1 MSSETVNPAGAL
13 PPAIKVPKPRPHWG
27 KRVLLAI
34 LVVGVVGAFFLWQ
47 RGNQASAGTVPS
59 NAKGQKKGTAA
70 AATPVVAARARKG
83 NIGVYYPG
91 LGAVTPISTVT
102 VKSRVDGQLMNVHYK
117 EGDLVKE
124 GDLLLEIDP
133 RPFEVVLEQ
142 AEGQLIKD
150 EATLDNARVDLTRY
164 EKLLQQNAIQEQ
176 IYATQKATVHQ
187 AEGTVKADQG
197 VIDSVKLNLTYCKIT
212 SPLTGRIGLR
222 LVDPGNIVHAS
233 DTNGLLVITQV
244 QPISAL
250 FPLAEDQLPVVL
262 RKLNAG
268 QHLHADAYDRADH
281 QKLATGT
288 LASVDNQIDPSTGTL
303 RLRAV
308 FDNNDNALF
317 PNQFVNV
324 HLLVEEKSGVTL
336 IPTAAIQR
344 NSTSEYVYIVKD
356 DSTATVRPI
365 TEGVTQGEDSEITSG
380 VAPGEVVV
388 MTGVDRLLEG
398 SLVRAQIA
406 GEQPAATQAVSQQPA
421 AKSGGKKK

>member
-70 AATPVVAARARKG
+70 VTPVVAARARKG

>member
-1 MSSETVNPAGAL
+1 
-13 PPAIKVPKPRPHWG
+13 
-27 KRVLLAI
+27 LLAI
-34 LVVGVVGAFFLWQ
+34 LLAVVVAAFILWQ
-47 RGNQASAGTVPS
+47 RGNNASAGTVSSP
-59 NAKGQKKGTAA
+59 AKNQKKGAG
-70 AATPVVAARARKG
+70 ATPVVAARARKG

-91 LGAVTPISTVT
+91 LGAITPISTVT
-102 VKSRVDGQLMNVHYK
+102 VKSRVDGQLMNVHFK
-117 EGDLVKE
+117 EGDLVHE
-124 GDLLLEIDP
+124 GDLLLELDP
-133 RPFEVVLEQ
+133 RPFQVMLTQ

-150 EATLDNARVDLTRY
+150 QATLDNARVDLTRY

-176 IYATQKATVHQ
+176 IYATQKATLGQ

-222 LVDPGNIVHAS
+222 LVDPGNIVHAT
-233 DTNGLLVITQV
+233 DTNGLLVITQI

-250 FPLAEDQLPVVL
+250 FTLAEDQLPVVL

-268 QHLHADAYDRADH
+268 EHLRADAYDRADRR
-281 QKLATGT
+281 KLTTGT
-288 LASVDNQIDPSTGTL
+288 LTSVDNQIDPSTGTL

-324 HLLVEEKSGVTL
+324 HLLVEEKSGITL

-344 NSTSEYVYIVKD
+344 TSTTEYVWVVKD
-356 DSTATVRPI
+356 DSTVTDRAI
-365 TEGVTQGEDSEITSG
+365 TEGVTQGDVTEITSG
-380 VAPGEVVV
+380 VAAGEVVV
-388 MTGVDRLLEG
+388 MTGVDRLIEG
-398 SLVRAQIA
+398 APVRAQIA
-406 GEQPAATQAVSQQPA
+406 DEQPAATSGQPA

>member
-1 MSSETVNPAGAL
+1 MSSETVNRPGA
-13 PPAIKVPKPRPHWG
+13 PTPTAEAPQTPKPHARWG
-27 KRVLLAI
+27 KRVVLLILLA
-34 LVVGVVGAFFLWQ
+34 VAAAAFVFWQ
-47 RGNQASAGTVPS
+47 RGNSASAGSVAVP
-59 NAKGQKKGTAA
+59 AKSQKKGA

-102 VKSRVDGQLMNVHYK
+102 VKSRVDGQLMSVHFK
-117 EGDLVKE
+117 EGDLVHE
-124 GDLLLEIDP
+124 GDLLLELDP
-133 RPFEVVLEQ
+133 RPFAVMLEQ

-150 EATLDNARVDLTRY
+150 QATLDNARVDLTRY
-164 EKLLQQNAIQEQ
+164 EKLLKQNAIQEQ
-176 IYATQKATVHQ
+176 IYATQKATLGQ

-197 VIDSVKLNLTYCKIT
+197 VIDSVKLNLSYCKIT

-233 DTNGLLVITQV
+233 DTNGLLVITQI

-250 FPLAEDQLPVVL
+250 FTLAEDRLPVVL

-268 QHLHADAYDRADH
+268 QHLQADAYDRADH
-281 QKLATGT
+281 QKLTTGT
-288 LASVDNQIDPSTGTL
+288 LTSVDNQIDPSTGTL
-303 RLRAV
+303 RLRAT
-308 FDNNDNALF
+308 FDNKDNALF

-344 NSTSEYVYIVKD
+344 TSTTQYVWVVKD
-356 DSTATVRPI
+356 DSTVTDRSI
-365 TEGVTQGEDSEITSG
+365 TEGVTQGDVTEITSG

-388 MTGVDRLLEG
+388 MTGVDRLIEG
-398 SLVRAQIA
+398 AQVRAQIA
-406 GEQPAATQAVSQQPA
+406 DEQPAAPSGQSA
-421 AKSGGKKK
+421 AQSGGKKK

>member
-1 MSSETVNPAGAL
+1 M
-13 PPAIKVPKPRPHWG
+13 
-27 KRVLLAI
+27 LAI
-34 LVVGVVGAFFLWQ
+34 LLAVVVAAFILWQ
-47 RGNQASAGTVPS
+47 RGNNASAGTVSSP
-59 NAKGQKKGTAA
+59 AKNQKKGAG
-70 AATPVVAARARKG
+70 ATPVVAARARKG

-91 LGAVTPISTVT
+91 LGAITPISTVT
-102 VKSRVDGQLMNVHYK
+102 VKSRVDGQLMNVHFK
-117 EGDLVKE
+117 EGDLVHE
-124 GDLLLEIDP
+124 GDLLLELDP
-133 RPFEVVLEQ
+133 RPFQVMLTQ

-150 EATLDNARVDLTRY
+150 QATLDNARVDLTRY

-176 IYATQKATVHQ
+176 IYATQKATLGQ

-222 LVDPGNIVHAS
+222 LVDPGNIVHAT
-233 DTNGLLVITQV
+233 DTNGLLVITQI

-250 FPLAEDQLPVVL
+250 FTLAEDQLPVVL

-268 QHLHADAYDRADH
+268 EHLRADAYDRADRR
-281 QKLATGT
+281 KLTTGT
-288 LASVDNQIDPSTGTL
+288 LTSVDNQIDPSTGTL

-324 HLLVEEKSGVTL
+324 HLLVEEKSGITL

-344 NSTSEYVYIVKD
+344 TSTTEYVWVVKD
-356 DSTATVRPI
+356 DSTVTDRAI
-365 TEGVTQGEDSEITSG
+365 TEGVTQGDVTEITSG
-380 VAPGEVVV
+380 VAAGEVVV
-388 MTGVDRLLEG
+388 MTGVDRLIEG
-398 SLVRAQIA
+398 APVRAQIA
-406 GEQPAATQAVSQQPA
+406 DEQPAATSGQPA

>member
-1 MSSETVNPAGAL
+1 
-13 PPAIKVPKPRPHWG
+13 
-27 KRVLLAI
+27 LLAI
-34 LVVGVVGAFFLWQ
+34 LLAVVVAAFILWQ
-47 RGNQASAGTVPS
+47 RGNNASAGTVSSP
-59 NAKGQKKGTAA
+59 AKNQKKGAG
-70 AATPVVAARARKG
+70 ATPVVAARARKG

-91 LGAVTPISTVT
+91 LGAITPISTVT
-102 VKSRVDGQLMNVHYK
+102 VKSRVDGQLMNVHFK
-117 EGDLVKE
+117 EGDLVHE
-124 GDLLLEIDP
+124 GDLLLELDP
-133 RPFEVVLEQ
+133 RPFQVMLTQ

-150 EATLDNARVDLTRY
+150 QATLDNARVDLTRY

-176 IYATQKATVHQ
+176 IYATQKATLGQ

-222 LVDPGNIVHAS
+222 LVDPGNIVHAT
-233 DTNGLLVITQV
+233 DTNGLLVITQI

-250 FPLAEDQLPVVL
+250 FTLAEDQLPVVL

-268 QHLHADAYDRADH
+268 EHLRADAYDRADRR
-281 QKLATGT
+281 KLTTGT
-288 LASVDNQIDPSTGTL
+288 LTSVDNQIDPSTGTL

-324 HLLVEEKSGVTL
+324 HLLVEEKSGITL

-344 NSTSEYVYIVKD
+344 TSTTEYVWVVKD
-356 DSTATVRPI
+356 DSTVTDRAI
-365 TEGVTQGEDSEITSG
+365 TEGVTQGDVTEITSG
-380 VAPGEVVV
+380 VAAGEVVV
-388 MTGVDRLLEG
+388 MIGVDRLIEG
-398 SLVRAQIA
+398 APVRAQIA
-406 GEQPAATQAVSQQPA
+406 DEQPAATSGQPA

>member
-1 MSSETVNPAGAL
+1 MSSETVNRPGAST
-13 PPAIKVPKPRPHWG
+13 PTAEAAKTTKPRARWG
-27 KRVLLAI
+27 RRILLAI
-34 LVVGVVGAFFLWQ
+34 LLVVVVAAFIVWQ
-47 RGNQASAGTVPS
+47 RGSNASAGAVAGA
-59 NAKGQKKGTAA
+59 AKGQKKGA

-91 LGAVTPISTVT
+91 LGAVTPIYTVT
-102 VKSRVDGQLMNVHYK
+102 VKSRVDGQLMSVNYK
-117 EGDLVKE
+117 EGDLVKKD
-124 GDLLLEIDP
+124 DLLLEIDP
-133 RPFEVVLEQ
+133 RPYQAALDQ
-142 AEGQLIKD
+142 AEGQLLKD
-150 EATLDNARVDLTRY
+150 QATLDNARVDLARY
-164 EKLLQQNAIQEQ
+164 EKLLKQNAIQEQ
-176 IYATQKATVHQ
+176 IYATQIATVHQ
-187 AEGTVKADQG
+187 VEGTVKTDQG
-197 VIDSVKLNLTYCKIT
+197 VIDMDKLNLTYCKIT

-233 DTNGLLVITQV
+233 DTNGLLVITQI

-250 FPLAEDQLPVVL
+250 FTLAEDRLPVVL

-268 QHLHADAYDRADH
+268 QHLEADAYDRADH

-308 FDNNDNALF
+308 FDNNDDALF

-324 HLLVEEKSGVTL
+324 HLLVEEKSGITL

-344 NSTSEYVYIVKD
+344 TSTTEYVWVVKD
-356 DSTATVRPI
+356 DSTVTDRTI
-365 TEGVTQGEDSEITSG
+365 TEGVTQGDVTEITSG

-388 MTGVDRLLEG
+388 MTGVDRLIEG
-398 SLVRAQIA
+398 APVRAQIA
-406 GEQPAATQAVSQQPA
+406 DEQPAAAPGQPA